1 MRNQSIA
8 TRSIRRVRRE
18 VRPPSRITGAAEAGV
33 QIFVFRMDRFLGSLM
48 FDGAEPIII
57 GRHVNAGIR
66 LDGEKISR
74 RHCQLVLVDSQVFVE
89 DLGSGNG
96 TFINRERVYK
106 REPVRATDGLCI
118 GAYTLK
124 IRTLRAAP
132 LAPMDDAVA
141 DRTTKVDA
149 ILEADRTGGTD
160 EVVVDLVC
168 DEVDRALYEDAL
180 RRQTGQELAREHPD
194 GEQPAKDSTRSCR
207 PSSPLD
213 DHTGATAN
221 DDSVQEKAESPVLL
235 DRPRRPRTQVV
246 EKSQRARTRSLV
258 NAIAKKRAETRHQ
271 VGAGE
276 AAKLS
281 VEPHN
286 IRPKGPLDNDSTM
299 LAAKE
304 LSLRPDSDSVNL
316 DPEVEARLKDL
327 DDLIASLDARYG
339 NERGVSSVPWRQDGY
354 QSKATPPPKPVP
366 RSDIAEDSSLPGQ
379 PKMSTREFAR
389 DLASR
394 LALDGAV
401 IVTPTPK
408 IIEDED
414 PTEAADANEEL
425 ALAARS
431 VAMPKPLIVTP
442 PAQDAREAAN
452 IARANAKDD
461 GPVTAQAD
469 DQEVAAL
476 AAARALDDG
485 PETELMDREIPLLME
500 PRLPSI
506 VARTKAP
513 ILERERPPIHNAF
526 TPAPLAP
533 AKKIVHEARLLTP
546 TPQEQPA
553 LSPDGSVAHD
563 SSFYDDV
570 WTNNGVYD
578 REDVERKSTPY
589 PKVLVERAAPN
600 AQRGPRISKHP
611 PASPPPLPKK
621 PAAPMRRM
629 SPVVRPQSRI
639 DDFDPSQPAPRHA
652 YDGVEI
658 SARTKSRLVDIAV
671 LRKSGEQYIL
681 GHRTPQGAVAPGRAH
696 LGLRLLRIN
705 PDRTVDLVFPEDAG
719 GHLMRGKV
727 TVMFSELAES
737 RRYSCLRLEPQDIA
751 TVILGEGKNAIT
763 YHIRFLR
770 RPKSLFSS
778 LRRSH
783 TEAARV

>member
-1 MRNQSIA
+1 MRNPSIA

-18 VRPPSRITGAAEAGV
+18 VRPPSRITSAAEAGV

-48 FDGAEPIII
+48 FDGAEPIVI
-57 GRHVNAGIR
+57 GRHKTAAIR

-96 TFINRERVYK
+96 TFINRERVGK

-132 LAPMDDAVA
+132 LAPMEDGAA

-160 EVVVDLVC
+160 EVVVDLVS
-168 DEVDRALYEDAL
+168 DSVDRALYEDAL
-180 RRQTGQELAREHPD
+180 RRQTGQER
-194 GEQPAKDSTRSCR
+194 AKETTEPPRNPTRSCR
-207 PSSPLD
+207 PSSPLE
-213 DHTGATAN
+213 DHTDATAN
-221 DDSVQEKAESPVLL
+221 DDSVQERAESPVLL
-235 DRPRRPRTQVV
+235 DRPRRPRTQAV

-258 NAIAKKRAETRHQ
+258 NAIAKQKRAETR
-271 VGAGE
+271 GAG
-276 AAKLS
+276 AMAKLS

-286 IRPKGPLDNDSTM
+286 IRPKSRLDNDSTM
-299 LAAKE
+299 LAARE

-339 NERGVSSVPWRQDGY
+339 NERQASSVPWRQDGY
-354 QSKATPPPKPVP
+354 QSKATPPPRPVP

-379 PKMSTREFAR
+379 PKLSTREFAR

-408 IIEDED
+408 IIEGEE
-414 PTEAADANEEL
+414 PTAAADEGEEL
-425 ALAARS
+425 AIAARS
-431 VAMPKPLIVTP
+431 MKPLVESIP
-442 PAQDAREAAN
+442 PAKDALEAAKV
-452 IARANAKDD
+452 AAANAQDD
-461 GPVTAQAD
+461 GPATAKAD
-469 DQEVAAL
+469 EQEVAAL
-476 AAARALDDG
+476 AAAAALDDG
-485 PETELMDREIPLLME
+485 PETELMDRDVPLLME

-513 ILERERPPIHNAF
+513 IVDRERPPIHNVL
-526 TPAPLAP
+526 TPAPQPPAP
-533 AKKIVHEARLLTP
+533 PKKIVHEARLLTP
-546 TPQEQPA
+546 TPQAQPA
-553 LSPDGSVAHD
+553 LTPEGAIVQD

-570 WTNNGVYD
+570 WTNNGSID
-578 REDVERKSTPY
+578 REDLQRPKSPPY

-600 AQRGPRISKHP
+600 AERGPRISKHAP
-611 PASPPPLPKK
+611 SSPPPLPKK
-621 PAAPMRRM
+621 PSAPMRRM

-639 DDFDPSQPAPRHA
+639 DDFDPSQPAPRNA
-652 YDGVEI
+652 FDGVEI

-671 LRKSGEQYIL
+671 LRKSSEQYIL

-705 PDRTVDLVFPEDAG
+705 PDRTVDLVFPSDAG

-727 TVMFSELAES
+727 TVMFSELAEG
-737 RRYSCLRLEPQDIA
+737 RRYSCLRLEPADIA

>member
-1 MRNQSIA
+1 MRSQSIA
-8 TRSIRRVRRE
+8 TRSIRRARRE
-18 VRPPSRITGAAEAGV
+18 VRPPSRITGADEAGI
-33 QIFVFRMDRFLGSLM
+33 QIFVFRADRFLGSLM
-48 FDGAEPIII
+48 FDGAEPIVV
-57 GRHVNAGIR
+57 GRHQGAGVR

-118 GAYTLK
+118 GVYTLK
-124 IRTLRAAP
+124 VRTLRAAP
-132 LAPMDDAVA
+132 LAPMDDAAA

-160 EVVVDLVC
+160 EVVVDLVS
-168 DEVDRALYEDAL
+168 DELDNALYAEAL
-180 RRQTGQELAREHPD
+180 RRQTGEERPK
-194 GEQPAKDSTRSCR
+194 GAKVETRSCR

-213 DHTGATAN
+213 DSHTEATAN
-221 DDSVQEKAESPVLL
+221 DDSVQVKPQVLPE
-235 DRPRRPRTQVV
+235 RTRRPRTQAV
-246 EKSQRARTRSLV
+246 ELPKHPATKAEAPKRASTRAEAPKRARTHSGLP
-258 NAIAKKRAETRHQ
+258 K
-271 VGAGE
+271 GAG
-276 AAKLS
+276 AMAKLS

-286 IRPKGPLDNDSTM
+286 IRPKSPLDQDSTM

-304 LSLRPDSDSVNL
+304 VSLRPDSDSAGL

-339 NERGVSSVPWRQDGY
+339 NERQASSVPWRQDGY
-354 QSKATPPPKPVP
+354 QSKATPAPSAAIP
-366 RSDIAEDSSLPGQ
+366 RSSIVEDSSLPGQ

-408 IIEDED
+408 IIEED
-414 PTEAADANEEL
+414 PTEAADANDPLAIEAARLAAQNADDDQPRTAKADEQEL
-425 ALAARS
+425 AAITAA
-431 VAMPKPLIVTP
+431 K
-442 PAQDAREAAN
+442 
-452 IARANAKDD
+452 
-461 GPVTAQAD
+461 
-469 DQEVAAL
+469 
-476 AAARALDDG
+476 ALDDG
-485 PETELMDREIPLLME
+485 PETELMDREIPILME

-506 VARTKAP
+506 VARTRAP
-513 ILERERPPIHNAF
+513 IVDRERPPIHTNPP
-526 TPAPLAP
+526 TPAPSP
-533 AKKIVHEARLLTP
+533 AEPPKKMVHEARLLTP
-546 TPQEQPA
+546 TPGEHQA
-553 LSPDGSVAHD
+553 LNPDGSMAGE

-570 WTNNGVYD
+570 WTNSSD
-578 REDVERKSTPY
+578 REDLVKSKPY
-589 PKVLVERAAPN
+589 PKVLVEGAAPN
-600 AQRGPRISKHP
+600 AERGPRISKHAP
-611 PASPPPLPKK
+611 SSPPPLPKTSR
-621 PAAPMRRM
+621 PARRA
-629 SPVVRPQSRI
+629 SPVVRPKSRI
-639 DDFDPSQPAPRHA
+639 DDFDPSQPAPRTA
-652 YDGVEI
+652 FDGVEI

-671 LRKSGEQYIL
+671 LRKGNEQYIL

-705 PDRTVDLVFPEDAG
+705 PDRTVDLVFPQDAG

-727 TVMFSELAES
+727 TVMFNELSEG
-737 RRYSCLRLEPQDIA
+737 RRYSCLRLEPTDIA

-783 TEAARV
+783 TEAARST